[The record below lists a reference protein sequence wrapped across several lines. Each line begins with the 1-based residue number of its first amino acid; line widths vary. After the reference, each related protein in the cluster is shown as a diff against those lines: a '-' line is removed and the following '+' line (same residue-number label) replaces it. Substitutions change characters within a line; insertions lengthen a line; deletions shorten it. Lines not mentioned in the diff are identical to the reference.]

1 MQDDPLVMPGH
12 DLAGILENPVGRRIL
27 VCRLLG
33 QRIGDGIMEGQQRD
47 LHLRNQHV
55 HVLARIADQ
64 GGAFLIARQVVV
76 PAAVVTAQQQL
87 RRIAPAVQ
95 VRLGDRTVAVQAFQV
110 QTRAADVAQQGLV
123 VVVGHRGPVGGDV
136 VRHVLPEHRPSG
148 GDRAR
153 LAAPAGGA
161 VTGTTGATQRMHQSG
176 VDTQRRQV
184 GKQPGVA
191 SAARWCVHGPAGR
204 EAVVACRPARRAV
217 HVSGT
222 R

>member
-1 MQDDPLVMPGH
+1 MQHHPLVVPGEC
-12 DLAGILENPVGRRIL
+12 LAGRGEQLRLGYPVDAQPVDQPVVRA
-27 VCRLLG
+27 
-33 QRIGDGIMEGQQRD
+33 DHRD

-76 PAAVVTAQQQL
+76 PAAVVAAQQQL

-110 QTRAADVAQQGLV
+110 QTRAADVAQQGFV

-176 VDTQRRQV
+176 AHFQARALKFRQ
-184 GKQPGVA
+184 GDIDAVA
-191 SAARWCVHGPAGR
+191 AGP
-204 EAVVACRPARRAV
+204 
-217 HVSGT
+217 
-222 R
+222 